1 MEVEIATYLTEL
13 ERKYGEDFS
22 WFIVKPDSSFVSE
35 AYREISSDHP
45 LFGMKL
51 TCLAKCE
58 ANDDALFY
66 TEHGQF
72 VIIHLTYSKTN
83 AAGFPRYQLFDTH
96 LELKLYIEQTVM

>member
-1 MEVEIATYLTEL
+1 MQIDIIFEEL
-13 ERKYGEDFS
+13 AKTYGEDFS

-35 AYREISSDHP
+35 AYREIAADHP

-96 LELKLYIEQTVM
+96 LELKQYLEQTVM